1 MTTYTEDKVVQTSAE
16 AYEEIEDR
24 LSWLTDDHLGSV
36 LNLVLLEMSDRNL
49 NAKFVEDSISDI
61 AKCVLEYD

>member
-1 MTTYTEDKVVQTSAE
+1 MTAYTEDKVVQTSAE
-16 AYEEIEDR
+16 AYGEIEDR

-61 AKCVLEYD
+61 GKAVLDLR